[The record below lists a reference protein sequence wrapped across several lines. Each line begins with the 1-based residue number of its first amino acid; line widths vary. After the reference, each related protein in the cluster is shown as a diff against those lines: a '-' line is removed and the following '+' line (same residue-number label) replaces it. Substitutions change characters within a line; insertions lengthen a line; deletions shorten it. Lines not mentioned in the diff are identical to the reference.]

1 MLMDG
6 LVWNGNREVSAGRL
20 DTLNTFFLNA
30 LELILLII
38 HVSNNIF
45 FILLFIYKRP
55 RKPENPG
62 GSENVHAPIFRELY
76 NLSFLC
82 VIFDDICLFTSILG
96 NEKNEASGFI
106 FLIMMLVESSLGSF
120 LLSCIVL
127 LSLLAFLQRFLII
140 YIPTFK
146 WILAG
151 NSLKRAMILLHTVM
165 IHYCWVSTRCDAV
178 HNNRHYCRNE
188 EYENQF
194 FVYNLVFLFF
204 TFITGAF
211 YYHLFKIMK
220 NMENIAARSALLNQF
235 IPVFFVQLIYVLF
248 FVISM
253 LISRMY
259 TNSGINKL
267 FDHVTIS
274 LTTIFPIIISISY
287 IKTRF
292 DFKTVILSVF
302 RANRSE
308 VSPT

>member
-1 MLMDG
+1 M
-6 LVWNGNREVSAGRL
+6 RKK
-20 DTLNTFFLNA
+20 
-30 LELILLII
+30 
-38 HVSNNIF
+38 IF
-45 FILLFIYKRP
+45 P
-55 RKPENPG
+55 
-62 GSENVHAPIFRELY
+62 A
-76 NLSFLC
+76 
-82 VIFDDICLFTSILG
+82 
-96 NEKNEASGFI
+96 
-106 FLIMMLVESSLGSF
+106 
-120 LLSCIVL
+120 
-127 LSLLAFLQRFLII
+127 
-140 YIPTFK
+140 
-146 WILAG
+146 
-151 NSLKRAMILLHTVM
+151 
-165 IHYCWVSTRCDAV
+165 RCDAV

-235 IPVFFVQLIYVLF
+235 IPVFFVQLVGVLRPTFGGLAASTRQMSGARLPFQNFKTRNNFQIYVLF